1 MDDMFETTEVK
12 PGIGHNRAP
21 ATVTVDLAYAAA
33 QKIIPDLPAW
43 LEERHAKIEARVKEL
58 IEASGRAPEKIK
70 VADNTTAEKFS
81 DLRKQIQTAIKAAN
95 AARLDDKKVFD
106 EPGKVIHSFW
116 TKRIDSLE
124 AIQGRIDRT
133 LKVWMMENEAAAK
146 KAADEA
152 RRKEEERVAKLQA
165 KGKTVEPVDVAPV
178 EPERP
183 RVSGDLGSTTSTRKV
198 WTFRDLDRNEI
209 DLEALRPYLT
219 LEAIEGAVRQYIR
232 AGNRNIKGATV
243 FEDTQLTTR

>member
-33 QKIIPDLPAW
+33 QKIIADIPAW
-43 LEERHAKIEARVKEL
+43 LEERHTKIETRVKEL
-58 IEASGRAPEKIK
+58 IEAAGRAPEKIK
-70 VADNTTAEKFS
+70 VADTTTAEKFS
-81 DLRKQIQTAIKAAN
+81 DLRKQVQTAIKAAN
-95 AARLDDKKVFD
+95 SARLDDKKVFD
-106 EPGKVIHSFW
+106 EPGKVVHAFW
-116 TKRIDSLE
+116 SKRIDTLE

-133 LKVWMMENEAAAK
+133 LKTWMLENEVAAR

-165 KGKTVEPVDVAPV
+165 KGKDVTPVETPAV

-183 RVSGDLGSTTSTRKV
+183 KVSGDLGSTTSTRKV
-198 WTFRDLDRNEI
+198 WTFRDLNKNEI

-219 LEAIEGAVRQYIR
+219 VEAIEGAVRQYIR
-232 AGNRNIKGATV
+232 AGNRTIKGATI

>member
-1 MDDMFETTEVK
+1 MDDMFDTTEVK

-21 ATVTVDLAYAAA
+21 ATVTVDLAFAAA
-33 QKIIPDLPAW
+33 QKVVADIPAW
-43 LEERHAKIEARVKEL
+43 LEERHTKIETRVKEL
-58 IEASGRAPEKIK
+58 IEAAGRAPDKIK
-70 VADNTTAEKFS
+70 VADMATAEKFS
-81 DLRKQIQTAIKAAN
+81 DLRKQVQTAIKAAN
-95 AARLDDKKVFD
+95 TARLDDKKVFD
-106 EPGKVIHSFW
+106 EPGKVVHAFW
-116 TKRIDSLE
+116 SKRIDALE

-133 LKVWMMENEAAAK
+133 LKTWMLENEAAAK

-165 KGKTVEPVDVAPV
+165 KGKDVTPVETPAV

-183 RVSGDLGSTTSTRKV
+183 KVSGDLGSTTSTRKV
-198 WTFRDLDRNEI
+198 WTFRDLNKNEI

-219 LEAIEGAVRQYIR
+219 LDAIEGAVRQYIR
-232 AGNRNIKGATV
+232 AGNRNIKGATI